1 MRTGF
6 VLVLFVL
13 GALVLDGCT
22 ANYPAP
28 VTERLPFSKTT
39 KARGKA
45 GEPDWRPKTYVVQKG
60 DTLYSI
66 ALEHGFGYREVADW
80 NGIEDPHRI
89 LVGQELRLT
98 PPAGP
103 VVSPL
108 KPEAV
113 AGAKSPALVTQ
124 PKAIKQP
131 YSGQALAKVEN
142 QTKVED
148 KPVEKPA
155 PKGAE
160 KAAEKVEAPEKA
172 DTDATV
178 GDDEAI
184 KWAWPSSGK
193 VIAPFSEPGNKGVDI
208 AGKLGQPVL
217 ASADGKVVYSG
228 SGLRGYGKLII
239 IKHNKTYLSAYAHNS
254 RLLVKEGQSVT
265 KGQKIGEMGNSDT
278 DQIKLHFEIRR
289 LGKPV
294 DPLKYLP
301 GDKS

>member
-1 MRTGF
+1 MRTRF
-6 VLVLFVL
+6 WLVPFAVVALAL
-13 GALVLDGCT
+13 GGCA

-28 VTERLPFSKTT
+28 VTERSAKTA

-45 GEPDWRPKTYVVQKG
+45 TEPDWRPKTYVVQKG

-89 LVGQELRLT
+89 LVGQELRLM
-98 PPAGP
+98 PPPG
-103 VVSPL
+103 VVVRPL
-108 KPEAV
+108 KPE
-113 AGAKSPALVTQ
+113 GAAEANLPMLVTQ
-124 PKAIKQP
+124 PKAVKQP
-131 YSGQALAKVEN
+131 YSEQAVAK
-142 QTKVED
+142 
-148 KPVEKPA
+148 VEKPA
-155 PKGAE
+155 RVEEKPAEKPAE
-160 KAAEKVEAPEKA
+160 KAAPKVTEKIEAPEKA
-172 DTDATV
+172 DADATA
-178 GDDEAI
+178 GDDEAL

-193 VIAPFSEPGNKGVDI
+193 VVAPFSEPGNKGVDI

-239 IKHNKTYLSAYAHNS
+239 IKHNKTYLSAYAHNN
-254 RLLVKEGQSVT
+254 RLLVKEGQSVA
-265 KGQKIGEMGNSDT
+265 KGQKIGEMGNSDA

-294 DPLKYLP
+294 DPLKFLP

>member
-1 MRTGF
+1 MEARAW
-6 VLVLFVL
+6 LVCAAVMALAL
-13 GALVLDGCT
+13 GGCT

-28 VTERLPFSKTT
+28 VTERLSS
-39 KARGKA
+39 GKA
-45 GEPDWRPKTYVVQKG
+45 PKGRSKAVESDWRPKTYVVQKG

-98 PPAGP
+98 PPAGA
-103 VVSPL
+103 VASPL
-108 KPEAV
+108 KPEGV
-113 AGAKSPALVTQ
+113 AETKPPALVTQ

-131 YSGQALAKVEN
+131 YSEQAVAQAEKPAKAEEKPA
-142 QTKVED
+142 QKVAE
-148 KPVEKPA
+148 KPVEK
-155 PKGAE
+155 
-160 KAAEKVEAPEKA
+160 AAMPEKA
-172 DTDATV
+172 DVEAV
-178 GDDEAI
+178 AGDDEAL
-184 KWAWPSSGK
+184 KWVWPSNGK
-193 VIAPFSEPGNKGVDI
+193 VIASFSEPGNKGVDI
-208 AGKLGQPVL
+208 GGKLGQPVL

-254 RLLVKEGQSVT
+254 RLLVKEGQNVA
-265 KGQKIGEMGNSDT
+265 KGQKIAEMGSSDA
-278 DQIKLHFEIRR
+278 DQIELHFEIRR

-294 DPLKYLP
+294 DPLKFLP